1 MEQPSMRRKFT
12 SLSRRKFLTN
22 SAATAAAA
30 LLVKPS
36 LVHGTQANSAILIG
50 LIGVG
55 DRGSAHLAQI
65 ANLAKDRSV
74 QITAICDVW
83 QVNLHRATERVKT
96 AFGHQPRT
104 FTHYG
109 EVLEAKDVDAV
120 VIATPDFAHGPILN
134 AALAAGKDVY
144 VEKPMTIDLAEANR
158 AFDQA
163 RDSSRVVQV
172 GTQYRSHGGY
182 TAAAR
187 ELAAGALGKIH
198 RIHAAANFNQAR
210 WARDCSNCKE
220 ADVHWAAYLFNR
232 KQRPFDPRLLR
243 RWQLYREFTNGLA
256 GLWMSHYVDAVHLL
270 TGAKYPTSAVALG
283 GTYVWQDGREHTDT
297 FHTILEYPEGFLF
310 DWSMCLGNSAG
321 TGFQVFGTQAMLD
334 IGPDYATPKSLTVSS
349 EGAGPG
355 SHGAD
360 YRIQPDRGQDHMSNW
375 LTCLRTRERPNADIQ
390 YGHQHTVATIMAA
403 KSWETGQRQ
412 KYDPHKREIYSG

>member
-1 MEQPSMRRKFT
+1 MRRKFT
-12 SLSRRKFLTN
+12 SLSRRKFLTK

-30 LLVKPS
+30 LMVRPS
-36 LVHGTQANSAILIG
+36 LVQGTQANSAISIG
-50 LIGVG
+50 IIGVG
-55 DRGSAHLAQI
+55 DRASAHLAQI
-65 ANLAKDRSV
+65 AKLAKDYSA

-83 QVNLHRATERVKT
+83 QVNLHRAGERVNT

-104 FTHYG
+104 FTRYG
-109 EVLEAKDVDAV
+109 ELLEAKDVDAV
-120 VIATPDFAHGPILN
+120 VIATPDFSHGPILN
-134 AALAAGKDVY
+134 AALSAGKDVY
-144 VEKPMTIDLAEANR
+144 VEKPMTIDLADANR
-158 AFDQA
+158 AFDLA
-163 RDSSRVVQV
+163 RATNRVVQV

-187 ELAAGALGKIH
+187 ELSAGALGTVH

-210 WARDCSNCKE
+210 WARDCSNCKD
-220 ADVHWAAYLFNR
+220 ADVDWAAYLFNR
-232 KQRPFDPRLLR
+232 RQRPFDPRLLR

-270 TGAKYPTSAVALG
+270 TGAKYPSSAVALG
-283 GTYVWQDGREHTDT
+283 GTYLWQDGREHTDT

-334 IGPDYATPKSLTVSS
+334 IGPNYATPSSLTVSS
-349 EGAGPG
+349 VGAGQG

-360 YRIQPDRGQDHMSNW
+360 YQIQPDRGQDHMSNW

-403 KSWETGQRQ
+403 TALETGRRQ
-412 KYDPHKREIYSG
+412 KYDPQKREICSG